1 MAKSEQELSS
11 LLDAI
16 IEKKTQSSESKVCT
30 NLNYRHTA
38 VLFLF
43 LTWSSSQQVIYTLVY
58 ASRLSG
64 TDKADKREL
73 GGKARR
79 SSPHRLERLL
89 QQAHWHSIVSCS
101 PVASCLCL
109 RSFRSPLRAARH
121 HLSEPVPS
129 GRSHG
134 FAPGL
139 PTALH
144 SHH

>member
-89 QQAHWHSIVSCS
+89 QQAHWHSIV
-101 PVASCLCL
+101 
-109 RSFRSPLRAARH
+109 
-121 HLSEPVPS
+121 
-129 GRSHG
+129 
-134 FAPGL
+134 
-139 PTALH
+139 
-144 SHH
+144 